1 MEKLAGKVRAA
12 VERYQMIED
21 GDVIAVGVSGGKDS
35 LFLLCALAGL
45 ARYYPKRFSLGAGKC
60 SWTRWWICAGIW
72 AYPI

>member
-45 ARYYPKRFSLGAGKC
+45 ALKNTSILTSHLTKLRQH
-60 SWTRWWICAGIW
+60 
-72 AYPI
+72 